1 MIFHF
6 MIVGA
11 VRKPGQPVYDLTY
24 PPLFKLLSS
33 SNLKHQETCAFVNF
47 PADVNENQIIY
58 CMLFLQH
65 KKLPKDPTQVTDTSI
80 GDAGRFNYIV
90 LFIFCCYMK

>member
-1 MIFHF
+1 MCVAHTSEQTRQWFF
-6 MIVGA
+6 LAVGA

-47 PADVNENQIIY
+47 PADVN
-58 CMLFLQH
+58 
-65 KKLPKDPTQVTDTSI
+65 
-80 GDAGRFNYIV
+80 
-90 LFIFCCYMK
+90 

>member
-1 MIFHF
+1 MIFLA
-6 MIVGA
+6 VGA

-47 PADVNENQIIY
+47 PADVN
-58 CMLFLQH
+58 
-65 KKLPKDPTQVTDTSI
+65 
-80 GDAGRFNYIV
+80 
-90 LFIFCCYMK
+90 